1 MNSNS
6 NNNGSAAG
14 GIGFC
19 GLLTIAFIV
28 LKLTG
33 VISWSWLWVLAP
45 IWIPAAIVLAVLLV
59 VLIVVLV
66 KEGVKQTEEKRRR
79 QERSLGIDEQAR
91 RYGLERQ
98 PGETDLELKKRI
110 AFLKQAERR
119 AGHR

>member
-33 VISWSWLWVLAP
+33 AISWSWLWVLAP

-66 KEGVKQTEEKRRR
+66 KEGVKQTEEKQRR

-119 AGHR
+119 AGNR